1 MAGVEPPYD
10 DKTFAPYITFPTPPI
25 NFDSQIPK
33 KGDQRQMEAWQ
44 RIGVYAA
51 GLALTDAGIAKNTD
65 ILDKTDMIV
74 AAGGGERDVAVD
86 TAILT
91 DVRNVEKRDAF
102 VNERLMSD
110 LRPTLFLA
118 QLPNLLAGNISLVHG
133 VVGSSRTFMGEEAS
147 GADALRVAHARIAAG
162 QSDITLV
169 GGAYNGTRWDLVLLF
184 RLGTPLLEA
193 PFRPV
198 WDRGPAGALALA
210 AMGAFVVLESRGA
223 CGKARR
229 EAGGPLG
236 ERAIEPQSASSRGYL
251 RDPSRRVEG
260 DRGWRRSHQCRGDFR
275 RIRGRTGDVG
285 RTRDAGPDRPP
296 GSRHDHLYRQR
307 DGGAVSRQYR
317 DRLSGGAQGNAV
329 SALRQRRHW
338 RGARNRHPPGRRHQC
353 RSLARRRTGARRAR
367 RLRRVP
373 MALHDK
379 KGRPVVVIT
388 GMGIVS
394 PLGSGKDDNWNRLTA
409 GESGIRSI
417 TRFSTEGLRTTIS
430 GAVDHAFEPG
440 MVSSELSEKL
450 ARLAGNE
457 AIEQSGLAKGDFPGP
472 FFLAFPPI
480 EIEWTQRYALADAS
494 GANDKIEYA
503 DLVRV
508 AANPQFAPFYEE
520 SKYGVVPERLAE
532 HFGTKGS
539 PISLTTACASG
550 ATAIQLGVEAIQ
562 RGECDAALAIG
573 ADGSITAESVVRFS
587 LLSALSTNNAAPAGA
602 SRPFSKNRDGFVLA
616 EGAGA
621 VVLESY
627 DHAVARGAKILAV
640 VEGCGEKADNFHRT
654 RSSPD
659 GKPVISCMRNALAD
673 AGVTPADVDYINAHG
688 TSTPENDK
696 MEYLGVSTVFGE
708 RLKDIPISSNKSM
721 IGHTLTAAGAIEAVV
736 SALTIINQRIPP
748 TINYAIPD
756 PAIPLDVVPNVA
768 RDAKVRRV
776 ISNSFG
782 FGGQNTC
789 LVITGEPV

>member
-1 MAGVEPPYD
+1 MAG
-10 DKTFAPYITFPTPPI
+10 
-25 NFDSQIPK
+25 
-33 KGDQRQMEAWQ
+33 KG
-44 RIGVYAA
+44 
-51 GLALTDAGIAKNTD
+51 
-65 ILDKTDMIV
+65 
-74 AAGGGERDVAVD
+74 
-86 TAILT
+86 
-91 DVRNVEKRDAF
+91 
-102 VNERLMSD
+102 
-110 LRPTLFLA
+110 
-118 QLPNLLAGNISLVHG
+118 
-133 VVGSSRTFMGEEAS
+133 
-147 GADALRVAHARIAAG
+147 
-162 QSDITLV
+162 
-169 GGAYNGTRWDLVLLF
+169 
-184 RLGTPLLEA
+184 
-193 PFRPV
+193 
-198 WDRGPAGALALA
+198 
-210 AMGAFVVLESRGA
+210 
-223 CGKARR
+223 
-229 EAGGPLG
+229 
-236 ERAIEPQSASSRGYL
+236 L
-251 RDPSRRVEG
+251 RD
-260 DRGWRRSHQCRGDFR
+260 
-275 RIRGRTGDVG
+275 T
-285 RTRDAGPDRPP
+285 
-296 GSRHDHLYRQR
+296 
-307 DGGAVSRQYR
+307 
-317 DRLSGGAQGNAV
+317 
-329 SALRQRRHW
+329 
-338 RGARNRHPPGRRHQC
+338 
-353 RSLARRRTGARRAR
+353 
-367 RLRRVP
+367 
-373 MALHDK
+373 

-394 PLGSGKDDNWNRLTA
+394 PLGSGKDENWKRLTA

-417 TRFSTEGLRTTIS
+417 TRFPTEGLRTTIS
-430 GAVDHAFEPG
+430 GAVDHAYEEG
-440 MVSSELSEKL
+440 MVSSALSEKL

-457 AIEQSGLAKGDFPGP
+457 AIEQSGIKMGDFPGP

-480 EIEWTQRYALADAS
+480 EIEWSQRYALADAS
-494 GANDKIEYA
+494 VANDRIEYA

-508 AANPQFAPFYEE
+508 AAKPEFAPFYEE

-562 RGECDAALAIG
+562 RGECGAALAIG

-587 LLSALSTNNAAPAGA
+587 LLSALSTNNSAPAGA

-627 DHAVARGAKILAV
+627 DHAVARGANILAV

-748 TINYAIPD
+748 TINYQVPD

-789 LVITGEPV
+789 LVITGEPT